1 MVFLTEIDL
10 VKGLKI
16 MTNRVLADLAG
27 GLFFFAASAAF
38 ADSDKTRFI
47 AIEGKGT
54 VTAVPDI
61 ASINARVTIRA
72 ETAREALSANNK
84 AMNSLFRQLSK
95 AGIDE

>member
-1 MVFLTEIDL
+1 M
-10 VKGLKI
+10 
-16 MTNRVLADLAG
+16 
-27 GLFFFAASAAF
+27 AASAAF

-47 AIEGKGT
+47 AVEGKGT

-95 AGIDE
+95 PGIDE